1 MQITDLAEE
10 QQILPVLRLGFRP
23 FFLAGALFS
32 MVALVL
38 WGAMLS
44 GYITFQPYGGGLWWH
59 IHEMLFG
66 FGCAIVAGFLLT
78 AIQNWT
84 GIRGVS
90 GASLLGLFLLW
101 LAGRV
106 VLLLPTLL
114 NDYVIILIDLS
125 FLPAVAYILGKPLF
139 KIKQYRNLF
148 FVPLLVLFTVANI
161 EMYLAKLGLVNM
173 TVSQAAYA
181 SVILMAVLMSVMAG
195 RVVPMF
201 TANGTKTAKVLPL
214 PWLEKLATGSLA
226 LITALLLLQ
235 PLFTVPAFV
244 FGSLFLLSGGCQ
256 AIRWFRWKPWIT
268 LGVPLLWSIHGA
280 IFFIWVGLFTVGM
293 SYFMVV
299 PFVSHLWH
307 LITVGGMGG
316 LILAMISRVSLGHT
330 GRKLQPPKAMFWG
343 LLSIFIAAII
353 RVIGPI
359 FWMQYYITFINLSI
373 VFWLIAFGLF
383 AYHYAPMLIKPRVD
397 GRPG

>member
-1 MQITDLAEE
+1 MQITDLAVE
-10 QQILPVLRLGFRP
+10 QKILPVLRLGFRP

-32 MVALVL
+32 IIALLL

-44 GYITFQPYGGGLWWH
+44 GYTTFQPYGGGMWWH

-84 GIRGVS
+84 GIRGIS
-90 GASLLGLFLLW
+90 GLPLLGLFMLW

-106 VLLLPTLL
+106 ALVLPTLL

-125 FLPAVAYILGKPLF
+125 FLPAVAYILGKPLV

-148 FVPLLVLFTVANI
+148 FVPVLVLFTVANI
-161 EMYLAKLGLVNM
+161 EMHLAKLGLANM
-173 TVSQAAYA
+173 TVDQAAYA
-181 SVILMAVLMSVMAG
+181 SVMLMAFLMSVMAG

-201 TANGTKTAKVLPL
+201 TANGTKTTKVLPL
-214 PWLEKLATGSLA
+214 PWLEKLATGSLGV
-226 LITALLLLQ
+226 ITVLLLIQ
-235 PLFTVPAFV
+235 PLVSAPAFV
-244 FGSLFLLSGGCQ
+244 FGILFILSGSCQ
-256 AIRWFRWKPWIT
+256 AIRWCRWKPWIT

-280 IFFIWVGLFTVGM
+280 IFFIWVGLFTLGM
-293 SYFMVV
+293 SYFINV
-299 PFVSHLWH
+299 PIVSHLWH

-330 GRKLQPPKAMFWG
+330 GRMLQQPKAMFWG
-343 LLSIFIAAII
+343 FLSIFIAAII

-359 FWMQYYITFINLSI
+359 FWMQHYMTFINLSI
-373 VFWLIAFGLF
+373 IFWLIAFGLF
-383 AYHYAPMLIKPRVD
+383 TYHYTLMLFKPRVD

>member
-293 SYFMVV
+293 SYFIVV

-330 GRKLQPPKAMFWG
+330 GRKLQQPKAMFWG
-343 LLSIFIAAII
+343 FLSIFIAAII
-353 RVIGPI
+353 RVRGPI

-373 VFWLIAFGLF
+373 AFWLIAFGLF

>member
-1 MQITDLAEE
+1 MQITDLAAE
-10 QQILPVLRLGFRP
+10 QKILPVLRLGFRP

-32 MVALVL
+32 MVALLL

-84 GIRGVS
+84 GVRGIS
-90 GASLLGLFLLW
+90 GLPLLGLFMLW
-101 LAGRV
+101 LAGRIA
-106 VLLLPTLL
+106 LLLPMLL

-125 FLPAVAYILGKPLF
+125 FLPIVAYVLAKPLV

-148 FVPLLVLFTVANI
+148 FVPLLVLFTLANI
-161 EMYLAKLGLVNM
+161 EMHLAKFGLANM
-173 TVSQAAYA
+173 TVNQAAYA
-181 SVILMAVLMSVMAG
+181 SVMLMAFLMSVMAG

-214 PWLEKLATGSLA
+214 PWLEKLAAGSLGV
-226 LITALLLLQ
+226 ITLLLLIH
-235 PLFTVPAFV
+235 PLFSVPKPV
-244 FGSLFLLSGGCQ
+244 FGILFILAACCQ
-256 AIRWFRWKPWIT
+256 AIRWYRWKPWIT
-268 LGVPLLWSIHGA
+268 LGVPLLWSIHGSL
-280 IFFIWVGLFTVGM
+280 FFIWVGLFTIGM
-293 SYFMVV
+293 SYFINV
-299 PFVSHLWH
+299 PIVNHLWH
-307 LITVGGMGG
+307 LITIGGMGG

-330 GRKLQPPKAMFWG
+330 GRMLQQPKAMFVAF
-343 LLSIFIAAII
+343 LSIFMAVII

-383 AYHYAPMLIKPRVD
+383 AYYYAPMLFKARQD

>member
-1 MQITDLAEE
+1 MQITDLAAE
-10 QQILPVLRLGFRP
+10 QKILPVLRLGFRP

-32 MVALVL
+32 MVALLL

-44 GYITFQPYGGGLWWH
+44 GYISFQPYGGGLWWH

-90 GASLLGLFLLW
+90 GLPLLGLFMLW

-106 VLLLPTLL
+106 ALLLPSLL
-114 NDYVIILIDLS
+114 NDVVIMLIDLS
-125 FLPAVAYILGKPLF
+125 FLPVVAYVLAKPLL

-148 FVPLLVLFTVANI
+148 FVPVLVLFTVANI
-161 EMYLAKLGLVNM
+161 EMHLAKLGLANM
-173 TVSQAAYA
+173 TVNQAAYA
-181 SVILMAVLMSVMAG
+181 SVMLMAFLMSVMAG

-214 PWLEKLATGSLA
+214 PWLEKLATGSIGV
-226 LITALLLLQ
+226 ITVLLLIQ
-235 PLFTVPAFV
+235 PIFSAPKVV
-244 FGSLFLLSGGCQ
+244 FGILFILAACCQ
-256 AIRWFRWKPWIT
+256 AIRWCRWKPWIT
-268 LGVPLLWSIHGA
+268 LGVPLLWSIHGSL
-280 IFFIWVGLFTVGM
+280 FFIWAGLFTIGM
-293 SYFMVV
+293 SYFINV
-299 PFVSHLWH
+299 PIISHLWH

-330 GRKLQPPKAMFWG
+330 GRMLKQPKVMFVAF
-343 LLSIFIAAII
+343 LSLFIAVII

-383 AYHYAPMLIKPRVD
+383 AYNYAPMLFKARQD

>member
-1 MQITDLAEE
+1 MQITDLAVE
-10 QQILPVLRLGFRP
+10 QKILPVLRLGFRP

-32 MVALVL
+32 IIALLL

-44 GYITFQPYGGGLWWH
+44 GYLSFQPYGGGMWWH

-84 GIRGVS
+84 GIRGLS
-90 GASLLGLFLLW
+90 GLPLLGLFMLW

-106 VLLLPTLL
+106 ALLLPNVL
-114 NDYVIILIDLS
+114 NDSVIMLIDLS
-125 FLPAVAYILGKPLF
+125 FLPTVAYVLAKPLL

-148 FVPLLVLFTVANI
+148 FVPLLVLFTVANV
-161 EMYLAKLGLVNM
+161 EMHLAKLGLANM
-173 TVSQAAYA
+173 TVTQAAYA
-181 SVILMAVLMSVMAG
+181 SVMLMTFLMSVMAG

-201 TANGTKTAKVLPL
+201 TANGTKTAKALPL
-214 PWLEKLATGSLA
+214 PWLEKLATGSLGI
-226 LITALLLLQ
+226 ITVLLLIK
-235 PLFTVPAFV
+235 PLLSAPAFV
-244 FGSLFLLSGGCQ
+244 FGVLFLLSGVCQ
-256 AIRWFRWKPWIT
+256 AIRWCRWKPWIT
-268 LGVPLLWSIHGA
+268 LGVPLLWSIHIS
-280 IFFIWVGLFTVGM
+280 IFFIWTGLFTLGM
-293 SYFMVV
+293 SYFINV

-307 LITVGGMGG
+307 LLTVGGMGG

-330 GRKLQPPKAMFWG
+330 GRMLQEPKAMFLG
-343 LLSIFIAAII
+343 FMSIFIAAVI

-359 FWMQYYITFINLSI
+359 FWAQHYLTFINLSI
-373 VFWLIAFGLF
+373 LLWLVSFGLF
-383 AYHYAPMLIKPRVD
+383 AYHYAPMLFKARTD

>member
-1 MQITDLAEE
+1 MQITDLAAE
-10 QQILPVLRLGFRP
+10 QKILPVLRLGFRP

-90 GASLLGLFLLW
+90 GVSLLGLFLLW

-106 VLLLPTLL
+106 VLLLPVLL
-114 NDYVIILIDLS
+114 NEYVIILIDLS

-280 IFFIWVGLFTVGM
+280 MFFIWVGLFTVGM

>member
-161 EMYLAKLGLVNM
+161 EMHLAKLGLVNI

-181 SVILMAVLMSVMAG
+181 SVTLMAVLMSVMAG

-293 SYFMVV
+293 SYFIEV

-330 GRKLQPPKAMFWG
+330 GRKLQQPKAMFWG
-343 LLSIFIAAII
+343 FLSIFIAAII

-383 AYHYAPMLIKPRVD
+383 AYHYAPMLFKARVD

>member
-1 MQITDLAEE
+1 MQITDLAAE
-10 QQILPVLRLGFRP
+10 QKILPVLRLGFRP

-32 MVALVL
+32 MVALLL

-44 GYITFQPYGGGLWWH
+44 GYVSFQPYGGGLWWH

-84 GIRGVS
+84 GIRGIS
-90 GASLLGLFLLW
+90 GLPLLGLFILW

-106 VLLLPTLL
+106 ALLLPSLL
-114 NDYVIILIDLS
+114 NDVVIMLIDLS
-125 FLPAVAYILGKPLF
+125 FLPVVAYVLAKPLL

-148 FVPLLVLFTVANI
+148 FVPLLVLFTVANV
-161 EMYLAKLGLVNM
+161 EMHLAKLGLANM
-173 TVSQAAYA
+173 TVTQAAYA
-181 SVILMAVLMSVMAG
+181 SVILMTFLMSVMAG

-201 TANGTKTAKVLPL
+201 TANGTKTAKALPL
-214 PWLEKLATGSLA
+214 PWLEKLATGSLGI
-226 LITALLLLQ
+226 ITVLLLIK
-235 PLFTVPAFV
+235 PLLSAPAFV
-244 FGSLFLLSGGCQ
+244 FGVLFLLSGVCQ
-256 AIRWFRWKPWIT
+256 AIRWCRWKPWIT
-268 LGVPLLWSIHGA
+268 LGVPLLWSIHIS
-280 IFFIWVGLFTVGM
+280 IFFIWTGLFTLGM
-293 SYFMVV
+293 SYFINV

-307 LITVGGMGG
+307 LLTVGGMGG

-330 GRKLQPPKAMFWG
+330 GRMLQEPKAMFLG
-343 LLSIFIAAII
+343 FMSIFIAAVI

-359 FWMQYYITFINLSI
+359 FWAQHYLTFINLSI
-373 VFWLIAFGLF
+373 LLWLVSFGLF
-383 AYHYAPMLIKPRVD
+383 AYHYAPMLFKARTD

>member
-10 QQILPVLRLGFRP
+10 QQILPVLRLVFRP

-32 MVALVL
+32 IVALVL

-293 SYFMVV
+293 SYFIKV

-330 GRKLQPPKAMFWG
+330 GRKLQQPKAMFWG
-343 LLSIFIAAII
+343 FLSIFIAAII

>member
-125 FLPAVAYILGKPLF
+125 FLPTVAYILGKPLF

-293 SYFMVV
+293 SYFIVV

-330 GRKLQPPKAMFWG
+330 GRKLQQPKAMFWG
-343 LLSIFIAAII
+343 FLSIFIAAII

-373 VFWLIAFGLF
+373 AFWLIAFGLF

>member
-66 FGCAIVAGFLLT
+66 FGCAIVAGFFLT

-125 FLPAVAYILGKPLF
+125 FLPTVAYILGKPLF

-293 SYFMVV
+293 SYFIVV

-330 GRKLQPPKAMFWG
+330 GRKLQQPKAMFWG
-343 LLSIFIAAII
+343 FLSIFIAAII

-373 VFWLIAFGLF
+373 AFWLIAFGLF

>member
-1 MQITDLAEE
+1 MQITDLAAE
-10 QQILPVLRLGFRP
+10 QKILPVLRLGFRP

-32 MVALVL
+32 MVALLL

-84 GIRGVS
+84 GVRGIS
-90 GASLLGLFLLW
+90 GLPLLCLFMLW
-101 LAGRV
+101 LAGRI
-106 VLLLPTLL
+106 VLLLPMSL
-114 NDYVIILIDLS
+114 NDYVIMLIDLS
-125 FLPAVAYILGKPLF
+125 FLPVVAYVLAKPLL

-148 FVPLLVLFTVANI
+148 FVPLLVLFTLANI
-161 EMYLAKLGLVNM
+161 EMHLAKLGLANM
-173 TVSQAAYA
+173 TVNQAAYA
-181 SVILMAVLMSVMAG
+181 SVMLMAFLMSVMAG

-214 PWLEKLATGSLA
+214 PWLEKLSAGSLGV
-226 LITALLLLQ
+226 ITLLLLIH
-235 PLFTVPAFV
+235 PLFSVPKSV
-244 FGSLFLLSGGCQ
+244 FGILFILAACCQ
-256 AIRWFRWKPWIT
+256 AIRWYRWKPWIT
-268 LGVPLLWSIHGA
+268 LGVPLLWSIHGSL
-280 IFFIWVGLFTVGM
+280 FFIWVGLFTIGM
-293 SYFMVV
+293 SYFINV
-299 PFVSHLWH
+299 PIVNHLWH
-307 LITVGGMGG
+307 LITIGGMGG

-330 GRKLQPPKAMFWG
+330 GRMLQQPKAMF
-343 LLSIFIAAII
+343 LAFLSIFIAVII

-373 VFWLIAFGLF
+373 VFWLISFGLF
-383 AYHYAPMLIKPRVD
+383 AYHYAPMLFRARQD

>member
-10 QQILPVLRLGFRP
+10 QKILPVLRLGFRP

-32 MVALVL
+32 VIALML

-44 GYITFQPYGGGLWWH
+44 GYISFQPYGGGLWWH

-84 GIRGVS
+84 GLRGVS
-90 GASLLGLFLLW
+90 GLPLLGLFMLW

-106 VLLLPTLL
+106 ALLLPTLL

-125 FLPAVAYILGKPLF
+125 FLPAVAYILAKPLL

-148 FVPLLVLFTVANI
+148 FVPLLVLFTIANI
-161 EMYLAKLGLVNM
+161 EMHLAKLGLANM
-173 TVSQAAYA
+173 TVNQAAYA
-181 SVILMAVLMSVMAG
+181 SVMLMALLMSVMAG

-214 PWLEKLATGSLA
+214 PWLEKVATGSLA
-226 LITALLLLQ
+226 VITALLLIQ
-235 PLFTVPAFV
+235 PLLAVPDFV
-244 FGSLFLLSGGCQ
+244 MGILFILSAIGQ
-256 AIRWFRWKPWIT
+256 AVRWCRWKPWIT
-268 LGVPLLWSIHGA
+268 FGVPLLWSIHGA
-280 IFFIWVGLFTVGM
+280 LFFIWTGLFTIGM
-293 SYFMVV
+293 SYFINV

-307 LITVGGMGG
+307 LLTIGGMGG

-330 GRKLQPPKAMFWG
+330 GRMLQQPQTMF
-343 LLSIFIAAII
+343 LAFLSIFIATII

-359 FWMQYYITFINLSI
+359 FWMQHYITFINVSI

-383 AYHYAPMLIKPRVD
+383 VYNYAPMLVKARVD

>member
-1 MQITDLAEE
+1 MQITDLAAE
-10 QQILPVLRLGFRP
+10 QKILPVLRLGFRP

-32 MVALVL
+32 MVALLL

-84 GIRGVS
+84 GVRGIS
-90 GASLLGLFLLW
+90 GLPLLGLFMLW
-101 LAGRV
+101 LAGRIA
-106 VLLLPTLL
+106 LFLPSLL
-114 NDYVIILIDLS
+114 NDHVIMLIDLS
-125 FLPAVAYILGKPLF
+125 FLPVVAYVLAKPLL

-161 EMYLAKLGLVNM
+161 EMHLAKLGLANM
-173 TVSQAAYA
+173 TVNQAAYA
-181 SVILMAVLMSVMAG
+181 SVMLMAFLMSVMAG

-201 TANGTKTAKVLPL
+201 TANGTKTTKVLPL
-214 PWLEKLATGSLA
+214 PWLEKLATGSLGV
-226 LITALLLLQ
+226 ITLLLLIQ
-235 PLFTVPAFV
+235 PLFAVPKPV
-244 FGSLFLLSGGCQ
+244 FGILFILAACCQ
-256 AIRWFRWKPWIT
+256 AIRWCRWKPWIT
-268 LGVPLLWSIHGA
+268 LGVPLLWSIHGSL
-280 IFFIWVGLFTVGM
+280 FFIWAGLFTVGM
-293 SYFMVV
+293 SYFINV
-299 PFVSHLWH
+299 PIVSHLWH
-307 LITVGGMGG
+307 FITIGGMGG

-330 GRKLQPPKAMFWG
+330 GRMLQQPKAMFVAFF
-343 LLSIFIAAII
+343 SIFIAVII

-359 FWMQYYITFINLSI
+359 FWMQYYIIFINLSI

-383 AYHYAPMLIKPRVD
+383 AYHYAPMLFKARQD

>member
-293 SYFMVV
+293 SYFIVV

-330 GRKLQPPKAMFWG
+330 GRKLQQPKAMFWG
-343 LLSIFIAAII
+343 FLSIFIAAII